1 VLNMT
6 ELKAVIFDMDGVIID
21 SEPIHYQ
28 VKQILFEKLGIEM
41 SKEEYSAFI
50 GSSSS
55 EIWAALKEGY
65 NLKESVED
73 LLAKQNQ
80 ILIESLKSREDKTVA
95 GIMNL
100 LEELKKNDLKIA
112 LASSSPVKVIEVIL
126 DKLKIKEYFLETA
139 SGESFVKSKPDP
151 EIFLYTADKLE
162 VKSRECLVIEDS
174 KNGVEAAKK
183 AGMKCI
189 GFKNPNSGDQNL
201 SKADLIVE
209 SIEVIDMETLTDLF

>member
-1 VLNMT
+1 MT